1 MIIIVVYCIRITDAV
16 QDTERKPVVNAPFVC
31 VVGKMR
37 TLTQALVPLSKE
49 KRLMADHK
57 NKKGKERQSCLA
69 VRVLMTLADLSL
81 TASLWPTQYHQ

>member
-16 QDTERKPVVNAPFVC
+16 QDTEREPIMDASFVC

-37 TLTQALVPLSKE
+37 TLTHSSCPAQQGTG
-49 KRLMADHK
+49 LMADHK
-57 NKKGKERQSCLA
+57 NKEGKERQSCLA
-69 VRVLMTLADLSL
+69 VRVSMTLADLSL